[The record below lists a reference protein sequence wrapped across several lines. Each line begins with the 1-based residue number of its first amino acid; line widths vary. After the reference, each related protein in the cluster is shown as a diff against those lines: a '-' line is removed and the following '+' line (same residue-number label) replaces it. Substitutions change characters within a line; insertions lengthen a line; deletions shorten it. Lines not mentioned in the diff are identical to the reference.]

1 MKKKVILTIDDEQD
15 SLEFLKS
22 ILEDDYEVHSAN
34 DGDIGLDKARE
45 LLPDC
50 IILDVQMPKQDGFV
64 TLWEMKRIKEL
75 EKIPV
80 IMLTGVG
87 EKVGKRFS
95 KEEVGDLVGA
105 PPDHYVEKPVDPQ
118 KLLSILKT
126 VFKD

>member
-15 SLEFLKS
+15 SLSFLKS
-22 ILEDDYEVHSAN
+22 ILEDDYEVYAAT
-34 DGDIGLDKARE
+34 DGDIGLAKARE

-64 TLWEMKRIKEL
+64 TLWEMKRVKEL

-87 EKVGKRFS
+87 EKVGKHFS
-95 KEEVGDLVGA
+95 KDEVGELVGT
-105 PPDHYVEKPVDPQ
+105 PPDFYVEKPVDPEM
-118 KLLSILKT
+118 LLEILDSM
-126 VFKD
+126 FS